1 MPEAIRHKL
10 RALLSSLEVS
20 YPDLSKFYELVE
32 TLEEYYTPTRYP
44 DALQSGAP
52 FEVYEYEDAEDAL
65 QNAELV
71 FDYGRSIIPQN

>member
-10 RALLSSLEVS
+10 RALLSSLEVL
-20 YPDLSKFYELVE
+20 YPDLSKFYELLE